1 MDRFEDLNAF
11 VTVAET
17 GSFTAAAE
25 RLRIAKS
32 AISRR
37 VAQLEERLGV
47 QLIHRTTRRLSLTD
61 SGAAFYERGVRVLA
75 DLDEAESAVAQ
86 AHGELRGMLRI
97 ALPLSFGRRHM
108 GEPICEFSREHPRI
122 EFDLDFNDRRVDL
135 IEDGVDLAIR
145 ISRLKDTS
153 LIARR
158 LFQVHTVVCA
168 SPAYLAQFGAPER
181 PEDLADHA
189 CLVYSNL
196 AEPRLWR
203 YRDANGVAHDVRVS
217 AAMSATSGDFL
228 CEVAVDGRGI
238 VLQPDFIAH
247 EYIADGRLVPLL
259 ANYRWPVTPAYAV
272 YPPTRHLNYR
282 VRAFIDFIAARFAE
296 RRPWAI
302 PLVGAGRSA

>member
-25 RLRIAKS
+25 RLKIAKS

-37 VAQLEERLGV
+37 VARLEERLGV
-47 QLIHRTTRRLSLTD
+47 QLMHRTTRRLSLTD

-86 AHGELRGMLRI
+86 AHGELRGKLRV

-108 GEPICEFSREHPRI
+108 GGPICDFSRMHPRI

-135 IEDGVDLAIR
+135 IEEGVDLAVR
-145 ISRLKDTS
+145 ISRLEDSS

-168 SPAYLAQFGAPER
+168 SPDYLAKFGTPAHPLE
-181 PEDLADHA
+181 LAEHA

-196 AEPRLWR
+196 AEPRIWR
-203 YRDANGVAHDVRVS
+203 YRDADGVAHDVDVRV
-217 AAMSATSGDFL
+217 AMSATSGDFL
-228 CEVAVDGRGI
+228 CEVAVDGRGV

-247 EYIADGRLVPLL
+247 EHIAAGRLVPLL
-259 ANYRWPVTPAYAV
+259 TNYQWPVTPAYAV

-282 VRAFIDFIAARFAE
+282 VRAFIDFIAMRFVE
-296 RRPWAI
+296 HRPWAM
-302 PLVGAGRSA
+302 PLEAEIRPA